1 MNYDDEVNT
10 DYSLKVREVTPV
22 QNIGIEDLKIIR
34 SPNEKSTSGHPCNII
49 INFAINCWVRG
60 VESYKAACHH
70 IGISTS
76 SHCEISG
83 CYLHE
88 AMDYGGGG
96 WGYGVTMGAST
107 TNTLVENNIFRY
119 LRHAMVAG
127 AGSNCNVW
135 TFNYSREQHSTYW
148 LGIGYD
154 DRDLDLHAKYPFG
167 HLFEHNIVERI
178 ASDDYHGDNGLYN
191 TFVRNMATGGI
202 ALIKTM
208 HEWATLGNMEKQGDW
223 LYPLR
228 FNWIGDAVPATDAY
242 GILNDYTFDVT
253 HNVAYDG
260 PGYSAYR
267 LDDVSYYYSSK
278 PEFLDGYT
286 WPAIG
291 PKTQTGGELSY
302 SIPAE
307 ERFNS
312 PQKTYVENPTPKP
325 FTTSGILS
333 YDETWSVTHSLTGHV
348 FVPSGV
354 TLTIS
359 NSTNINL
366 NGYSIVSTGGII
378 AIESGAT
385 INPSNSHTRLI
396 TGSAIKGI
404 YSTIASA
411 MSAASSGQSIE
422 VYGSHTLAANLTVPS
437 GVTLTFKNG
446 SDITLDS
453 HTIQKGS
460 GSLAIESG
468 ASFTPDIRLMSG
480 STVLGLYTTID
491 DAFNNGSELHLRG
504 EFIFNDTYTLTSG
517 RKLVAQDGALLKYP
531 SGKTLEIAGGAIL
544 EGNNATFTSISGTWG
559 GIYYQENSSGSL
571 SGCTITHATTA
582 IRDHSGKTG
591 QDALVLSS
599 NTISDASYGISSLN
613 SSTYIFYNHLTNI
626 SSRAIYSGL
635 NGTPVITF
643 NEISNSEYGI
653 YCVNG
658 CTPYISE
665 NTVSDI
671 EAYAIYSSDP
681 NGSVVISNNELSN
694 TGYGIM
700 SLNVPAGSEISDNTI
715 SNASTFGL
723 YVYNGSPLIESNAI
737 TESGLFG
744 LYFVNSNSEMHNN
757 LITGGSGNYAFIMY
771 SSSPDLYY
779 NTISTTDALWAVY
792 ANNGS
797 DPLFGQYENYTYT
810 GFNYMSSGE
819 SSEGVILASNAS
831 TPVMGGH
838 IPQVWGNCKNSIIWQ
853 GTYYAAVASDGTSS
867 IDARRCWWGQP
878 SASACY
884 GDVLTT
890 YPLQSDPG
898 SGSTLSKS
906 SPESVIAS
914 HPEEEPGDEA
924 AKALWEVAMGAVW
937 EKNYTG
943 ALDDFQTLIRLYPVS
958 TYAYRALSMSVR
970 LCREQKTRDM
980 LTYLDELLTG
990 VEDKTL
996 RAVIKSRKVSEYR
1009 RMKDTKQAIALSREI
1024 LAENPETIHE
1034 TTALFDLFNL
1044 YDKDLADSVQAE
1056 YYLTELKT
1064 KYPEDELTGIA
1075 RLDRGEDPDQIVIRK
1090 RTLPGQEEEIL
1101 PEVFILGSA
1110 YPNPFNPVT
1119 RLTYSLPDAGDLV
1132 FEVVDITGRIVDR
1145 IAFSNHPA
1153 GKHHFDYTASHL
1165 STGLYI
1171 VRARYNRQVQI
1182 RKIVYMK

>member
-1 MNYDDEVNT
+1 
-10 DYSLKVREVTPV
+10 
-22 QNIGIEDLKIIR
+22 
-34 SPNEKSTSGHPCNII
+34 
-49 INFAINCWVRG
+49 
-60 VESYKAACHH
+60 
-70 IGISTS
+70 
-76 SHCEISG
+76 
-83 CYLHE
+83 
-88 AMDYGGGG
+88 
-96 WGYGVTMGAST
+96 
-107 TNTLVENNIFRY
+107 
-119 LRHAMVAG
+119 
-127 AGSNCNVW
+127 
-135 TFNYSREQHSTYW
+135 
-148 LGIGYD
+148 
-154 DRDLDLHAKYPFG
+154 
-167 HLFEHNIVERI
+167 
-178 ASDDYHGDNGLYN
+178 
-191 TFVRNMATGGI
+191 
-202 ALIKTM
+202 
-208 HEWATLGNMEKQGDW
+208 
-223 LYPLR
+223 
-228 FNWIGDAVPATDAY
+228 
-242 GILNDYTFDVT
+242 
-253 HNVAYDG
+253 
-260 PGYSAYR
+260 
-267 LDDVSYYYSSK
+267 
-278 PEFLDGYT
+278 
-286 WPAIG
+286 
-291 PKTQTGGELSY
+291 
-302 SIPAE
+302 
-307 ERFNS
+307 
-312 PQKTYVENPTPKP
+312 
-325 FTTSGILS
+325 
-333 YDETWSVTHSLTGHV
+333 
-348 FVPSGV
+348 
-354 TLTIS
+354 
-359 NSTNINL
+359 
-366 NGYSIVSTGGII
+366 
-378 AIESGAT
+378 
-385 INPSNSHTRLI
+385 
-396 TGSAIKGI
+396 
-404 YSTIASA
+404 
-411 MSAASSGQSIE
+411 
-422 VYGSHTLAANLTVPS
+422 
-437 GVTLTFKNG
+437 
-446 SDITLDS
+446 
-453 HTIQKGS
+453 
-460 GSLAIESG
+460 
-468 ASFTPDIRLMSG
+468 
-480 STVLGLYTTID
+480 LYTTID
-491 DAFNNGSELHLRG
+491 DAFNYGSELYLRG

-671 EAYAIYSSDP
+671 EAYAIYSLDP

-771 SSSPDLYY
+771 SSSPVLYY

-914 HPEEEPGDEA
+914 HPEEKPGDEA
-924 AKALWEVAMGAVW
+924 AKALWEVAMSAVW

-943 ALDDFQTLIRLYPVS
+943 ALDDFQTLIRLYPAS

-1153 GKHHFDYTASHL
+1153 GEHHFDYTASHL

-1171 VRARYNRQVQI
+1171 VRARFDRQVQI

>member
-1 MNYDDEVNT
+1 MWNSIGTGDVLHAGLEYSMGLSFDSSPIKTAFASSLVN
-10 DYSLKVREVTPV
+10 DQLI
-22 QNIGIEDLKIIR
+22 IGGLSEA
-34 SPNEKSTSGHPCNII
+34 EAT
-49 INFAINCWVRG
+49 RG
-60 VESYKAACHH
+60 SES
-70 IGISTS
+70 S
-76 SHCEISG
+76 
-83 CYLHE
+83 
-88 AMDYGGGG
+88 
-96 WGYGVTMGAST
+96 
-107 TNTLVENNIFRY
+107 
-119 LRHAMVAG
+119 
-127 AGSNCNVW
+127 
-135 TFNYSREQHSTYW
+135 
-148 LGIGYD
+148 
-154 DRDLDLHAKYPFG
+154 LDLNF
-167 HLFEHNIVERI
+167 NVEYEI
-178 ASDDYHGDNGLYN
+178 PAQLINL
-191 TFVRNMATGGI
+191 TVRNDLYGADGGYIGMAV
-202 ALIKTM
+202 
-208 HEWATLGNMEKQGDW
+208 
-223 LYPLR
+223 YP
-228 FNWIGDAVPATDAY
+228 NTAVSRPSPFPFTAY
-242 GILNDYTFDVT
+242 EENRLNLE
-253 HNVAYDG
+253 AYDNQYINDKEWFFNDSEY
-260 PGYSAYR
+260 PDERSEWRKEKDEENTYI
-267 LDDVSYYYSSK
+267 SSN
-278 PEFLDGYT
+278 
-286 WPAIG
+286 
-291 PKTQTGGELSY
+291 QS
-302 SIPAE
+302 
-307 ERFNS
+307 
-312 PQKTYVENPTPKP
+312 
-325 FTTSGILS
+325 FTTSALTTNDSEAIFVAYLKTTTYTTSGTMPSNERWFIS
-333 YDETWSVTHSLTGHV
+333 PVTLTGDV
-348 FVPSGV
+348 TVPSGV
-354 TLTIS
+354 TLEIQS
-359 NSTNINL
+359 GVSVSL
-366 NGYSIVSTGGII
+366 NGNNIISTGGTITVD
-378 AIESGAT
+378 SGAT
-385 INPSNSHTRLI
+385 INSSNSHTRLI

-411 MSAASSGQSIE
+411 MSAATSGQSIE
-422 VYGSHTLAANLTVPS
+422 VYGSHTLAANLTVPP

-480 STVLGLYTTID
+480 STVLGLYTSL
-491 DAFNNGSELHLRG
+491 DAAYGDGSDVEIRGTHTFADYYTVSSGRILRAESGSELRFPPGKYLNVYG
-504 EFIFNDTYTLTSG
+504 TLH
-517 RKLVAQDGALLKYP
+517 
-531 SGKTLEIAGGAIL
+531 
-544 EGNNATFTSISGTWG
+544 GNQADFTSTSGTWG
-559 GIYYQENSSGSL
+559 GIRYRSAGSGTL
-571 SGCTITHATTA
+571 DHCTMSHATYG
-582 IRDHSGKTG
+582 IRSTSTSTSLHFTH
-591 QDALVLSS
+591 
-599 NTISDASYGISSLN
+599 NTISGCS
-613 SSTYIFYNHLTNI
+613 
-626 SSRAIYSGL
+626 
-635 NGTPVITF
+635 
-643 NEISNSEYGI
+643 YGI
-653 YCVNG
+653 YCSSSSPEIRDNA
-658 CTPYISE
+658 
-665 NTVSDI
+665 VSNC
-671 EAYAIYSSDP
+671 SSYGVYLY
-681 NGSVVISNNELSN
+681 NSSAEL
-694 TGYGIM
+694 
-700 SLNVPAGSEISDNTI
+700 
-715 SNASTFGL
+715 
-723 YVYNGSPLIESNAI
+723 ESNRI
-737 TESGLFG
+737 SGSKVYLN
-744 LYFVNSNSEMHNN
+744 NSDASLENN
-757 LITGGSGNYAFIMY
+757 LITGAYGNEAVYFYA
-771 SSSPDLYY
+771 SSPELYY

-906 SPESVIAS
+906 SPEPVMAS

-924 AKALWEVAMGAVW
+924 AKALWEAAMGAVW

-943 ALDDFQTLIRLYPVS
+943 ALDDFQTLIRLYPAS

-970 LCREQKTRDM
+970 LCREQKPRDM

-1075 RLDRGEDPDQIVIRK
+1075 RIDWGEDPEKVVIRK

-1145 IAFSNHPA
+1145 ITFSNHPA
-1153 GKHHFDYTASHL
+1153 GEHHFDYTASHL